1 MKRFALFHIE
11 EELYLNE
18 YPDNVYE
25 LEEEIFLFTK
35 GELEYI
41 FENKYDVDDWD
52 DETVRLDDGTEC
64 HKSDFE
70 IRVYNVSESKKDRMN
85 FNEYKL

>member
-1 MKRFALFHIE
+1 MKRYALFHIE

-18 YPDNVYE
+18 YPDNAYE
-25 LEEEIFLFTK
+25 LDSNVFLFTK

-52 DETVRLDDGTEC
+52 EETVSLDDGTEC
-64 HKSDFE
+64 HKSEFE
-70 IRVYNVSESKKDRMN
+70 LVEYRISEMKRTN
-85 FNEYKL
+85 FNEFNFD